1 MKEGDGMRLSG
12 KVAIVTGATK
22 GVGRGIARRFAEE
35 GAKVVVAG
43 RSADA
48 GRAVEREIRSAGGQA
63 VFVRTDVS
71 IEADCQGVVEAA
83 EKEFGPLTTLVNN
96 AAATHL
102 IGSASPFADNRMH
115 LLKNE
120 TLDEMWRSDLYGLF
134 WCCRY
139 ALRAMLKH
147 NAGGS
152 IINISSGVAFGG
164 GGDMDTYAASKGAM
178 QAVTRSM
185 AGEYADSSIRVN
197 AIVLGLINN
206 GGPVAE
212 MLKDPQL
219 TAGLLAAIP
228 LPMIGE
234 PDDIAWGAVYLA
246 SDESRYVTGSSLPID
261 GGATNTKRNAEL
273 SGTGWAAP
281 RS

>member
-1 MKEGDGMRLSG
+1 MRLNG

-35 GAKVVVAG
+35 GAKVVLAG
-43 RSADA
+43 RSAEA
-48 GRAVEREIRSAGGQA
+48 GRAVEREIRGAGGQA
-63 VFVRTDVS
+63 VFVRTDLSV
-71 IEADCQGVVEAA
+71 EADCLGVVEAA

-102 IGSASPFADNRMH
+102 IGSASPIADNRMH

-120 TLDEMWRSDLYGLF
+120 TLDAMWGSDLYGLF

-152 IINISSGVAFGG
+152 IINISSGAAFGG
-164 GGDMDTYAASKGAM
+164 GGDMDAYAASKGAM
-178 QAVTRSM
+178 QAITRSM
-185 AGEYADSSIRVN
+185 AGEYADSRIRVN

-219 TAGLLAAIP
+219 AAGLREAIP

-246 SDESRYVTGSSLPID
+246 SDESRYVTGASLPID
-261 GGATNTKRNAEL
+261 GGSQNTKRNKDL

>member
-1 MKEGDGMRLSG
+1 VRLKG

-35 GAKVVVAG
+35 GAKVVLAG
-43 RSADA
+43 RSVDA
-48 GRAVEREIRSAGGQA
+48 GRAVEREIRSDGGEA
-63 VFVRTDVS
+63 VFVRTDLSV
-71 IEADCQGVVEAA
+71 EGDCVGVVEAA
-83 EKEFGPLTTLVNN
+83 EREFGPLTTLVNN

-102 IGSASPFADNRMH
+102 IGSASPIADNRMH

-120 TLDEMWRSDLYGLF
+120 TLDAMWGSDLYGLF

-164 GGDMDTYAASKGAM
+164 GGDMDAYAASKGAM
-178 QAVTRSM
+178 QAITRSM
-185 AGEYADSSIRVN
+185 AGEYADSRIRVN

-219 TAGLLAAIP
+219 TAAMRAAIP

-246 SDESRYVTGSSLPID
+246 SDESRYVTGASLPID
-261 GGATNTKRNAEL
+261 GGATNTKRNDAL

>member
-1 MKEGDGMRLSG
+1 MRLSG

-22 GVGRGIARRFAEE
+22 GVGRGIAQRFAEA
-35 GAKVVVAG
+35 GAKVVLAG
-43 RSADA
+43 RTEKT
-48 GRAVEREIRSAGGQA
+48 GRDVEREILESGGQA
-63 VFVRTDVS
+63 MFVRTDLSV
-71 IEADCQGVVEAA
+71 EADCRALVEAT
-83 EKEFGPLTTLVNN
+83 EEQFGALTTLVNN

-102 IGSASPFADNRMH
+102 IGSNSPIADNRMH

-120 TLDEMWRSDLYGLF
+120 TMDAMWGSDLYGLF
-134 WCCRY
+134 WTCRY

-147 NAGGS
+147 HSGGS

-164 GGDMDTYAASKGAM
+164 GGDMDAYAASKGAM
-178 QAVTRSM
+178 QAITRSM
-185 AGEYADSSIRVN
+185 AGEYAASRIRVN

-206 GGPVAE
+206 GGPVME

-219 TAGLLAAIP
+219 TAAMQATIP
-228 LPMIGE
+228 LPMVGE

-246 SDESRYVTGSSLPID
+246 SDESRYVTGAALPID
-261 GGATNTKRNAEL
+261 GGAQNTRRNDAL